1 MVAGDGLMRVF
12 WPSDA
17 PRGVNTGVLVGW
29 RNSEY
34 DYLVIAILQDVEV
47 SPYSSRRRCMLTLS
61 SLVEWTTPFKWEYSS
76 VKALILS
83 NTSSSDAAILHRRF
97 SEQSILVLNPQ
108 ISIQPRL

>member
-17 PRGVNTGVLVGW
+17 PRGANTGVLVGW

-47 SPYSSRRRCMLTLS
+47 SSCSSLCKYVLTLS
-61 SLVEWTTPFKWEYSS
+61 SLVELTMPFKWEYSS

-83 NTSSSDAAILHRRF
+83 STSSNDAAILHRRF
-97 SEQSILVLNPQ
+97 SE
-108 ISIQPRL
+108 